1 MFHLYIIYFI
11 HVFTIGLLWLSTL
24 AKSSITTTKRRPD
37 SAQPCRTPRSRRK
50 KSDAWP
56 LCSTQLDAWLK
67 ITWKSCFYSIKTQ
80 NKHELLTQWWRKQ
93 KEFLH
98 FDDQSKEVVSFFP
111 DDVLLKE
118 IENMSFVFLSSYG
131 NTRKSLGKLEKLS
144 VEALAH
150 GSCSNSLSRSPKL
163 SLMFL

>member
-1 MFHLYIIYFI
+1 MIK
-11 HVFTIGLLWLSTL
+11 V
-24 AKSSITTTKRRPD
+24 
-37 SAQPCRTPRSRRK
+37 K
-50 KSDAWP
+50 KLFP
-56 LCSTQLDAWLK
+56 
-67 ITWKSCFYSIKTQ
+67 
-80 NKHELLTQWWRKQ
+80 
-93 KEFLH
+93 
-98 FDDQSKEVVSFFP
+98 FFP